1 MNFKNVKTS
10 RIIVWSLAIIAVAC
24 LYMWW
29 QSNAKK
35 APGEGLTIV
44 TPMPVSDYS
53 IDDMNQGLPQ
63 ALPETLQPVNA
74 EGQPDVITQA
84 AMIDDTMPTE
94 GDIEEF
100 ANFASK
106 NWRGQIL

>member
-1 MNFKNVKTS
+1 MFNMKNVKS
-10 RIIVWSLAIIAVAC
+10 RQIIMWSLALIAIAC
-24 LYMWW
+24 IYMWW
-29 QSNAKK
+29 QSQKK
-35 APGEGLTIV
+35 QPGDGMVIV
-44 TPMPVSDYS
+44 TPMPTNDYS
-53 IDDMNQGLPQ
+53 IEDMNNGLPE
-63 ALPETLQPVNA
+63 ALPETLMPVNA

-84 AMIDDTMPTE
+84 AAIDDAMPQE